1 MHHEFMKRGLQLLCV
16 CLLAGAGHARAVEP
30 VAAPSNGFELSL
42 GLGYG
47 QGLGPVASRVPR
59 LQELGGAGGTTVL
72 NAGWRIDPR
81 WEVGVYGEFGLFSS
95 GDLPGDKAYSAG
107 AGVQGQFHLFPG
119 DRYDPW
125 VGVGFGWRGYWSDLN
140 GGTYGLQG
148 LDLARLQLGVDYRVT
163 QAFAVGPV
171 VGITL
176 TDFLSAEPV
185 GANGYDDTHDRKVN
199 TFVFAGIG
207 GRFNL

>member
-125 VGVGFGWRGYWSDLN
+125 AGVGFGWRGYWSDLN

-171 VGITL
+171 VAL
-176 TDFLSAEPV
+176 
-185 GANGYDDTHDRKVN
+185 NGLLKP
-199 TFVFAGIG
+199 
-207 GRFNL
+207 